1 VPVDTE
7 VAVFID
13 LENLRYSL
21 LNKHSV
27 EPDLDH
33 IVAKAKNYGRPS
45 VMRAYADFAEHP
57 SELMRSL
64 AVVGVEAIN
73 VPVKRTTHR
82 AGTRDVERV
91 KNAADMHLALDA
103 VIQAVEADASGK
115 RKVFLLVAGDG
126 DYVKLVTLLRNR
138 FGQRVV
144 VAGVPGSIS
153 GDLTRAADD
162 VDPVAVPVP
171 APVDR
176 TDLQRRIVAMVR
188 RGPSPLRYWTF
199 RTIDQWTQDARQGMP
214 GTANDRRDAIRA
226 LLETGVLVQRTGT
239 DPVNGEVTMA
249 VLDED
254 AARRLGFL
262 EPVAGG

>member
-1 VPVDTE
+1 LPGDTE

-13 LENLRYSL
+13 FENMRYSL

-33 IVAKAKNYGRPS
+33 VVAKAKAYGRPS
-45 VMRAYADFAEHP
+45 VMRAYADFSEHP
-57 SELMRSL
+57 AELMRSL
-64 AVVGVEAIN
+64 AVVGIEAIN

-82 AGTRDVERV
+82 SGGRDVERV

-103 VIQAVEADASGK
+103 VIQAVEADGSGK

-153 GDLTRAADD
+153 GDLVRAADEI
-162 VDPVAVPVP
+162 DPIAVPVSEP
-171 APVDR
+171 ADPQ
-176 TDLQRRIVAMVR
+176 DLQRRIVAMVH

-199 RTIDQWTQDARQGMP
+199 RTIDQWAQDPRQGMP
-214 GTANDRRDAIRA
+214 GTPNDRRDAIRA
-226 LLETGVLVQRTGT
+226 LLEAGVLVQQTGS
-239 DPVNGEVTMA
+239 DPINGQVTMA
-249 VLDED
+249 VLDEEE
-254 AARRLGFL
+254 ARRRGLL
-262 EPVAGG
+262 D